1 VQKHNGEPIIKHI
14 TWGHNACKLFEE
26 AKKAESDMYAGKAVS
41 DMYYLDSM
49 IEKIAI
55 ERVKAVDGMILGEIK
70 QIAVE
75 NGIETKIVLNEK
87 KIAEAL
93 QKQIPQKPNF
103 EGDGY
108 DDSGE
113 LIYDTWIC
121 PNCGDR
127 YELDYEIHQ
136 YCPVCGQ
143 RLDWDAAKGE

>member
-1 VQKHNGEPIIKHI
+1 
-14 TWGHNACKLFEE
+14 
-26 AKKAESDMYAGKAVS
+26 
-41 DMYYLDSM
+41 MYYLDSM
-49 IEKIAI
+49 IERISI
-55 ERVKAVDGMILGEIK
+55 ERAKAVDGMILGEIK

-75 NGIETKIVLNEK
+75 NGIDTKIILNEN

-127 YELDYEIHQ
+127 YELDYEIYQ
-136 YCPVCGQ
+136 YCPMCGQ
-143 RLDWDAAKGE
+143 SIDWDAAKGE

>member
-1 VQKHNGEPIIKHI
+1 MDYNYMDSVIERLSI
-14 TWGHNACKLFEE
+14 ER
-26 AKKAESDMYAGKAVS
+26 AKK
-41 DMYYLDSM
+41 
-49 IEKIAI
+49 
-55 ERVKAVDGMILGEIK
+55 VDELILGEIT

-75 NGIETKIVLNEK
+75 NGLDTKIVLNEE

-93 QKQIPQKPNF
+93 RKQIQEKPHF

-136 YCPVCGQ
+136 YCPMCGQ
-143 RLDWDAAKGE
+143 RIDWDAAKGE

>member
-1 VQKHNGEPIIKHI
+1 
-14 TWGHNACKLFEE
+14 
-26 AKKAESDMYAGKAVS
+26 
-41 DMYYLDSM
+41 MYYHANL

-55 ERVKAVDGMILGEIK
+55 ERAKAVDGMILGEIK

-75 NGIETKIVLNEK
+75 NGIDTKIILNEK

-93 QKQIPQKPNF
+93 QKQIPEKPGF

-108 DDSGE
+108 DDSGN

-127 YELDYEIHQ
+127 YELDYEIHT
-136 YCPVCGQ
+136 YCPMFGQ
-143 RLDWDAAKGE
+143 RIDWEKGE

>member
-1 VQKHNGEPIIKHI
+1 MDFM
-14 TWGHNACKLFEE
+14 AS
-26 AKKAESDMYAGKAVS
+26 A
-41 DMYYLDSM
+41 
-49 IEKIAI
+49 IEKIIVERNKKVDSAI
-55 ERVKAVDGMILGEIK
+55 FGEIK
-70 QIAVE
+70 QIAIE

-87 KIAEAL
+87 TIADAL
-93 QKQIPQKPNF
+93 KKQIPTKPSY

-108 DDSGE
+108 DDSGN

-143 RLDWDAAKGE
+143 RIDWSADD